1 MIEKMA
7 GQKNYKRTAI
17 AAAVTALVMGQVHA
31 QVAADTPAEQ
41 GAVQSVVVTGV
52 RAALAQSLNQKRN
65 ADSLVEVITSEDV
78 GKMPDKSVADSL
90 QRIPGVSVA
99 TAGGSEGGFG
109 ENDRVSMH
117 GTPSNLTLTT
127 LNGHTVSSGDWY
139 VTNITSGGRSVSYS
153 MFPSELI
160 GRVIVNKSSQ
170 ANLTE
175 GGAAGTV
182 DIETRKPLSFK
193 NNLTLMG
200 SVEGAYGSAAKKTDA
215 QVSGLINLKNDAGTA
230 GVLLQVFDEKRSL
243 QRMGQEF
250 LWWDKVDTWFAND
263 WINKNPEVKGKYLS
277 LLTGST
283 LFTQTR
289 ERKGGM
295 VDVQFKVSNDF
306 SFDVSG
312 FYTRLNADNVNA
324 NFMLSPY
331 QNLSNNWSGVGGVVP
346 SKYTITGNNISSI
359 TFPGTCPV
367 ADCKSMGSSVQDIIS
382 RPGSY
387 SDSKF
392 VNVDWKYRASDDL
405 SFTGQV
411 GTTRGTGHA
420 QDYGYEA
427 WMGYS
432 GSSLTTYGLDA
443 PATVTIDNAGTFN
456 PRTGADFFGGWASQ
470 TTSFDKETFG
480 QVDGTWKT
488 PWHVVPTIRFGA
500 RTAKHD
506 RSLEW
511 INGNVDATGGLLA
524 NRPTGLTNFPASP
537 LANVLEQPWTFSGAS
552 VNAWGSQHVTFSGH
566 AYQNEFQIGEKAH
579 AAYAMGDLNTDV
591 VQGNFGVRFVR
602 TQIDVAN
609 GSGNSAWVPVNTS
622 HTYNN
627 LLPSLNLRS
636 DLSRDVVLRGA
647 ISRTM
652 ARPDFGTLGA
662 LSLNDLTLSGSG
674 GNPNLTPI
682 LSNNVDAGIEWYFMP
697 KSLLSMNVYQ
707 MKMGS
712 YVTFGSSQQQFYN
725 YAVKA
730 ITTYNM
736 SSAMNTKAEV
746 KGVELQ
752 YVQDLGN
759 GFGVSANYTYAD
771 GKETAK
777 APKSACADLGNCDM
791 VGTSKNSYNLGA
803 FYENSKFSARLNYS
817 FRSAFLNG
825 LDRNSA
831 IYQDDVGTVTAS
843 LNYNLTDN
851 LTLSFEGKDLND
863 PLLKS
868 YATTKDQPRAF
879 YKNGRQFFFG
889 VRGKM

>member
-1 MIEKMA
+1 MNEKTA
-7 GQKNYKRTAI
+7 GQHYKRTAI
-17 AAAVTALVMGQVHA
+17 AAAVTVLMMSAQAQA
-31 QVAADTPAEQ
+31 QVASSSANEPMQA
-41 GAVQSVVVTGV
+41 VVVTGV

-65 ADSLVEVITSEDV
+65 ADSLVEVITAEDV

-99 TAGGSEGGFG
+99 TAGGAEGGFG
-109 ENDRVSMH
+109 ENDRVAMK

-139 VTNITSGGRSVSYS
+139 IDNITAGGRSVSYS

-160 GRVIVNKSSQ
+160 GRVTVHKSSQ
-170 ANLTE
+170 ANLIE

-182 DIETRKPLSFK
+182 DIETRKQLSFK
-193 NNLTLMG
+193 KNLTLMG
-200 SVEGAYGSAAKKTDA
+200 SVEGAYGTTAKKTDA
-215 QVSGLINLKNDAGTA
+215 QVSGLINWKNDAGTA
-230 GVLLQVFDEKRSL
+230 GVLFQVFDEKRNL

-263 WINKNPEVKGKYLS
+263 WINKNPEVKGKWLS

-295 VDVQFKVSNDF
+295 VDVEFKVSRDF

-367 ADCKSMGSSVQDIIS
+367 ADCKSMGASVQDIIS

-392 VNVDWKYRASDDL
+392 VNLDWKFRASDDL

-427 WMGYS
+427 WLAYS

-443 PATVTIDNAGTFN
+443 PATVTIDNASTFN

-470 TTSFDKETFG
+470 TTSYDKESFG
-480 QVDGTWKT
+480 QADGTYKT
-488 PWHVVPTIRFGA
+488 PWITVPTIRFGA
-500 RTAKHD
+500 RATKHD

-511 INGNVDATGGLLA
+511 INGGVSLAGGQLA
-524 NRPTGLTNFPASP
+524 NRPTGLTNYPASSM
-537 LANVLEQPWTFSGAS
+537 ANVLSQPWTFTPES
-552 VNAWGSQHVTFSGH
+552 VNAWGAKYVSFSSH
-566 AYQNEFQIGEKAH
+566 AYQNEFQISEKAT
-579 AAYAMGDLNTDV
+579 AAYAMADLNAGS
-591 VQGNFGVRFVR
+591 VQGNFGVRFVK

-609 GSGNSAWVPVNTS
+609 GSGNDVWDPKYTS
-622 HTYNN
+622 NTYNN

-636 DLSRDVVLRGA
+636 DLSKDVVLRA
-647 ISRTM
+647 AVSRTM
-652 ARPDFGTLGA
+652 ARPDIGSLGS

-674 GNPNLTPI
+674 GNPNLKPI
-682 LSNNVDAGIEWYFMP
+682 LSNNVDVGIEWYFMP
-697 KSLLSMNVYQ
+697 KSLVAINLFQ
-707 MKMGS
+707 MAMGS
-712 YVTFGSSQQQFYN
+712 YVTFGSSQQSFYN
-725 YAVKA
+725 NAVKK
-730 ITTYNM
+730 ITSYNM

-746 KGVELQ
+746 KGIELQ

-759 GFGVSANYTYAD
+759 GFGANANYTYAD

-791 VGTSKNSYNLGA
+791 IGTSKQSYNLGA
-803 FYENSKFSARLNYS
+803 FYESSKFSARLNYS

-825 LDRNSA
+825 LNRNSA
-831 IYQDDVGTVTAS
+831 IYQDDVGTVSAS
-843 LNYNLTDN
+843 LNYNLSDN

-868 YATTKDQPRAF
+868 YASSKEQPRAF